1 MRRITLPI
9 IFTAMLSSLSVQ
21 ADYRAEESRILALA
35 ELTDTPVV
43 RNEKE
48 QIVSIGAGE
57 LKTIYFDALIYEGKP
72 TRVYAWIGIP
82 EDASSSHKVPGIVLI
97 HGGGGTA
104 FKEWVEKWNARGYA
118 AISIA
123 VEGQIDEREP
133 RKPGDTRRNRWKKHP
148 WSGPVRAGIYGDSD
162 KPIEE
167 QWMYHAVADAI
178 LSNSLLRSL
187 SQVDSTRVGLMGI
200 SWGGI
205 IASTV
210 IGIDDRFAFVIP
222 TYGCGNLS
230 QAANQ
235 YGRALGNNDLYKEVW
250 DPILRLKKVEI
261 PTLWLSWPGDQHFP
275 LDKQASCYRTVS
287 GPYMVCL
294 IPGMKHGHQPGMKPP
309 DSYAFAD
316 SVVKEGK
323 PWARQISSETESGQ
337 FTVIF
342 ESSRP
347 LDEAFLIS
355 TTDTGITG
363 KRKWFESPAKLKRMA
378 EHWVVTATQPE
389 GTTACFINVK
399 SGGLTLT
406 SDYTKIE

>member
-1 MRRITLPI
+1 MRMIWTVIL
-9 IFTAMLSSLSVQ
+9 TAMLRTLSVQ
-21 ADYRAEESRILALA
+21 ADYSTEETKILALA
-35 ELTDTPVV
+35 ELTDAPAV

-48 QIVSIGAGE
+48 QIVGIGAGE
-57 LKTIYFDALIYEGKP
+57 LKTIYFDALTYEGKP

-82 EDASSSHKVPGIVLI
+82 EDASSSHKVPGIVLV

-133 RKPGDTRRNRWKKHP
+133 GKPGVNRRNRWKKHP
-148 WSGPVRAGIYGDSD
+148 WPGPTRTGIYGDSD

-178 LSNSLLRSL
+178 LANSLLRSL
-187 SQVDSTRVGLMGI
+187 PQVDSAKVGLMGI

-210 IGIDDRFAFVIP
+210 IGIDDRFAFAIP
-222 TYGCGNLS
+222 TYGCGNMS

-235 YGRALGNNDLYKEVW
+235 YGRALGNNALYKEVW
-250 DPILRLKKVEI
+250 DPILRLKKVET

-294 IPGMKHGHQPGMKPP
+294 IPDMRHGHQAGMNPP

-316 SVVKEGK
+316 GVVKEGK
-323 PWARQISSETESGQ
+323 PWARQISSETENGQ

-347 LDEAFLIS
+347 LDEAILIS

-363 KRKWFESPAKLKRMA
+363 KRKWSESPAKLKRRA
-378 EHWVVTATQPE
+378 EQWVVIATLSE

>member
-1 MRRITLPI
+1 MRRITWSI
-9 IFTAMLSSLSVQ
+9 ILTAMLGTLSVQ
-21 ADYRAEESRILALA
+21 ADYHTEELRILALA
-35 ELTDTPVV
+35 ELTNAPVV

-57 LKTIYFDALIYEGKP
+57 LKTIYFDALMYEGKP

-82 EDASSSHKVPGIVLI
+82 EDASSSHKVPGIVLV

-104 FKEWVEKWNARGYA
+104 FKEWVEKWNACGYA

-123 VEGQIDEREP
+123 VEGQIDERGP
-133 RKPGDTRRNRWKKHP
+133 GKPGDNRRNRWKKHP
-148 WSGPVRAGIYGDSD
+148 WSGPSRTGIYGDSD

-178 LSNSLLRSL
+178 LANSLLRSL
-187 SQVDSTRVGLMGI
+187 SQVDSTSVGLMGI

-210 IGIDDRFAFVIP
+210 IGIDDRFAFAIP
-222 TYGCGNLS
+222 TYGCGNMS

-250 DPILRLKKVEI
+250 DPVLRLKKVET

-287 GPYMVCL
+287 GLYMVCL
-294 IPGMKHGHQPGMKPP
+294 IPGMKHGHQPGMNPP

-323 PWARQISSETESGQ
+323 PWARQISSRTESGQ

-355 TTDTGITG
+355 TADTGITG
-363 KRKWFESPAKLKRMA
+363 KRKWIESPATLERRA
-378 EHWVVTATQPE
+378 EQWVVTATQPE
-389 GTTACFINVK
+389 RTTACFINVK

-406 SDYTKIE
+406 SDYTEIE

>member
-1 MRRITLPI
+1 MRRITLTVI
-9 IFTAMLSSLSVQ
+9 LTAMLGTLSVQ
-21 ADYRAEESRILALA
+21 SDYHTEESKILALA
-35 ELTDTPVV
+35 ELTNAPVV

-57 LKTIYFDALIYEGKP
+57 LKTIYFDALMYEGKP

-82 EDASSSHKVPGIVLI
+82 EDASSSHKVPGIVLV

-104 FKEWVEKWNARGYA
+104 FKEWVEKWNAHGYA

-123 VEGQIDEREP
+123 VEGQTDEREP
-133 RKPGDTRRNRWKKHP
+133 GKPGDTRRNRWKKHP
-148 WSGPVRAGIYGDSD
+148 WPGPARAGIYGDSD

-178 LSNSLLRSL
+178 LANSLLRSL
-187 SQVDSTRVGLMGI
+187 PQIDSTKVGLMGI

-210 IGIDDRFAFVIP
+210 IGIDGRFAFAIP

-230 QAANQ
+230 QAANH
-235 YGRALGNNDLYKEVW
+235 YGRALGNNDLYKKVW
-250 DPILRLKKVEI
+250 DPVLRLKNVEI
-261 PTLWLSWPGDQHFP
+261 PTLWLSWPEDLFP

-294 IPGMKHGHQPGMKPP
+294 IPGMRHGHQAGWNPP
-309 DSYAFAD
+309 DSYAFAN

-323 PWARQISSETESGQ
+323 PWARQISSRTEGGQ

-355 TTDTGITG
+355 TTDTGITS
-363 KRKWFESPAKLKRMA
+363 KRKWIESPAKLERRA
-378 EHWVVTATQPE
+378 EQWVVTATQPE

-399 SGGLTLT
+399 SGDLTLT
-406 SDYTKIE
+406 SDYKEIK

>member
-1 MRRITLPI
+1 MRIITLPI
-9 IFTAMLSSLSVQ
+9 ILTVMLGTLSVQ
-21 ADYRAEESRILALA
+21 ADYHTEESRILALA
-35 ELTDTPVV
+35 ELTNAPVV

-48 QIVSIGAGE
+48 QIASIGAGE
-57 LKTIYFDALIYEGKP
+57 LKAIYFDALMYEGKP

-82 EDASSSHKVPGIVLI
+82 EDASSSHKVPGIVLV

-104 FKEWVEKWNARGYA
+104 FKEWVEKWNAHGYA

-133 RKPGDTRRNRWKKHP
+133 RKPGDNRRNRWKKHP
-148 WSGPVRAGIYGDSD
+148 WPGPSRTGIYGDSD

-178 LSNSLLRSL
+178 LANSLLRSL
-187 SQVDSTRVGLMGI
+187 SQVDSTKVGLMGI

-210 IGIDDRFAFVIP
+210 IGIDSRFAFAIP

-250 DPILRLKKVEI
+250 DPILRLKNVET

-294 IPGMKHGHQPGMKPP
+294 IPGMRHGHQAGMKPP

-323 PWARQISSETESGQ
+323 PWARQISSRTESGQ

-347 LDEAFLIS
+347 LDEALLIS
-355 TTDTGITG
+355 TADTGITG
-363 KRKWFESPAKLKRMA
+363 KRKWVESPAKLERRA
-378 EHWVVTATQPE
+378 DQWVVTATQPE

>member
-1 MRRITLPI
+1 MRMIKLTV
-9 IFTAMLSSLSVQ
+9 IFIAMLGTLNVQ
-21 ADYRAEESRILALA
+21 ADYRAEELRIRALA
-35 ELTDTPVV
+35 ELTNAPAV

-57 LKTIYFDALIYEGKP
+57 LKTIYFDALMYEGKP

-82 EDASSSHKVPGIVLI
+82 EDASSSHKVPGIVLV

-123 VEGQIDEREP
+123 VEGQIDERVP
-133 RKPGDTRRNRWKKHP
+133 RKPGDNRRNRWQKHP
-148 WSGPVRAGIYGDSD
+148 WPGPARTGIYGDSD

-178 LSNSLLRSL
+178 LANSLLRSL
-187 SQVDSTRVGLMGI
+187 PQVDSTKVGLMGI

-205 IASTV
+205 ITSTV
-210 IGIDDRFAFVIP
+210 IGIDGRFAFAIP

-235 YGRALGNNDLYKEVW
+235 YGRALGNNDLYKKVW
-250 DPILRLKKVEI
+250 DPILRLKKVAI

-294 IPGMKHGHQPGMKPP
+294 IPGMRHGHQAGWKPP

-323 PWARQISSETESGQ
+323 PWARQISSRTEGGQ

-342 ESSRP
+342 ESSKP

-355 TTDTGITG
+355 TADTGITG
-363 KRKWFESPAKLKRMA
+363 KRTWIESPAKLERRA
-378 EHWVVTATQPE
+378 DQWVVTATQPE

-406 SDYTKIE
+406 SDYTEIK

>member
-1 MRRITLPI
+1 MINWTI
-9 IFTAMLSSLSVQ
+9 ILTAMLRTLSVQ
-21 ADYRAEESRILALA
+21 ADYRTEELKIRALA
-35 ELTDTPVV
+35 ELTNAPVV

-57 LKTIYFDALIYEGKP
+57 LKTIYFDALMYAEKP

-82 EDASSSHKVPGIVLI
+82 EGASPSHKVPGIVLV

-104 FKEWVEKWNARGYA
+104 FKEWVEKWNAHGYA

-123 VEGQIDEREP
+123 VEGQIDEREIG
-133 RKPGDTRRNRWKKHP
+133 KPGDTRRNRWKKHP
-148 WSGPVRAGIYGDSD
+148 WSGPARTGIYGDAD

-178 LSNSLLRSL
+178 LANSLLRSL
-187 SQVDSTRVGLMGI
+187 SQVDSTKVGLMGI

-210 IGIDDRFAFVIP
+210 IGIDDRFAFAIP

-230 QAANQ
+230 QVANH
-235 YGRALGNNDLYKEVW
+235 YGRALGNNDLYKKVW
-250 DPILRLKKVEI
+250 DPVLRLKKVKI
-261 PTLWLSWPGDQHFP
+261 PTLWLSWPEDLFP

-294 IPGMKHGHQPGMKPP
+294 IPGMRHGHQAGWKPP

-323 PWARQISSETESGQ
+323 PWARQISSRTEGRQ

-347 LDEAFLIS
+347 LDEAL
-355 TTDTGITG
+355 DD
-363 KRKWFESPAKLKRMA
+363 
-378 EHWVVTATQPE
+378 
-389 GTTACFINVK
+389 INC
-399 SGGLTLT
+399 
-406 SDYTKIE
+406 

>member
-1 MRRITLPI
+1 MRMINWTI
-9 IFTAMLSSLSVQ
+9 ILTAMLRTLSVQ
-21 ADYRAEESRILALA
+21 ADYRTEELKIRALA
-35 ELTDTPVV
+35 ELTNAPVV

-57 LKTIYFDALIYEGKP
+57 LKTIYFDALMYAEKP

-82 EDASSSHKVPGIVLI
+82 EGASPSHKVPGIVLV

-104 FKEWVEKWNARGYA
+104 FKEWVEKWNAHGYA

-123 VEGQIDEREP
+123 VEGQIDEREIG
-133 RKPGDTRRNRWKKHP
+133 KPGDTRRNRWKKHP
-148 WSGPVRAGIYGDSD
+148 WSGPARTGIYGDAD

-178 LSNSLLRSL
+178 LANSLLRSL
-187 SQVDSTRVGLMGI
+187 SQVDSTKVGLMGI

-210 IGIDDRFAFVIP
+210 IGIDDRFAFAIP

-230 QAANQ
+230 QVANH
-235 YGRALGNNDLYKEVW
+235 YGRALGNNDLYKKVW
-250 DPILRLKKVEI
+250 DPVLRLKKVKI
-261 PTLWLSWPGDQHFP
+261 PTLWLSWPEDLFP

-294 IPGMKHGHQPGMKPP
+294 IPGMRHGHQAGWKPP

-323 PWARQISSETESGQ
+323 PWARQISSRTEGRQ

-347 LDEAFLIS
+347 LDEALMIS
-355 TTDTGITG
+355 TADTGITG
-363 KRKWFESPAKLKRMA
+363 KRKWIESPAKLERMA
-378 EHWVVTATQPE
+378 EQWVVTATQPE
-389 GTTACFINVK
+389 GTTACFMNVK
-399 SGGLTLT
+399 SGDLTLT
-406 SDYTKIE
+406 SDYTEIE

>member
-1 MRRITLPI
+1 MRMIWTV
-9 IFTAMLSSLSVQ
+9 IFTAMLRTLSVQ
-21 ADYRAEESRILALA
+21 ADYSTEETKILALA
-35 ELTDTPVV
+35 ELTDAPVV
-43 RNEKE
+43 RNKKE

-57 LKTIYFDALIYEGKP
+57 LKTIYFDALTYEGKP

-82 EDASSSHKVPGIVLI
+82 EDASSSHKVPGIVLV

-104 FKEWVEKWNARGYA
+104 FKEWVERWNARGYA

-123 VEGQIDEREP
+123 VEGQIDERDP
-133 RKPGDTRRNRWKKHP
+133 GKPGVNRRNRWKKHP
-148 WSGPVRAGIYGDSD
+148 WPGPTRTGIYGDSD

-167 QWMYHAVADAI
+167 QWIYHAVADAI
-178 LSNSLLRSL
+178 LANSLLRSL
-187 SQVDSTRVGLMGI
+187 PQVDSAKVGLMGI

-210 IGIDDRFAFVIP
+210 IGIDDRFAFAIP
-222 TYGCGNLS
+222 TYGCGNMS

-235 YGRALGNNDLYKEVW
+235 YGRALGNNALYKEVW
-250 DPILRLKKVEI
+250 DPILRLKKVET

-294 IPGMKHGHQPGMKPP
+294 IPDMRHGHQAGMNPP

-316 SVVKEGK
+316 GVVKEGK
-323 PWARQISSETESGQ
+323 PWARQISSETENGQ

-347 LDEAFLIS
+347 LDEAILIS

-363 KRKWFESPAKLKRMA
+363 NRKWFESPAKLKRKA
-378 EHWVVTATQPE
+378 DQWVVTATQPE
-389 GTTACFINVK
+389 GTTACFMNVK
-399 SGGLTLT
+399 SGDLTLT

>member
-1 MRRITLPI
+1 MRRITLTVI
-9 IFTAMLSSLSVQ
+9 LTAMLRTLSVQ

-210 IGIDDRFAFVIP
+210 IGIDDRFAFAIL

-294 IPGMKHGHQPGMKPP
+294 IPGMRHGHQPGMKPP

-323 PWARQISSETESGQ
+323 PWAKQISSETESGQ